1 MAPQSKSQNERHKVI
16 LAQLLQKEGT
26 VSYGYYFFR
35 DTKFLTWG
43 FAIGIFHFELHPKIP
58 IIRIFE
64 NFPGFGIFGI
74 PQIRFVEKSPGFGIF
89 SGYLKFGFLIVSEF
103 FSNDF

>member
-64 NFPGFGIFGI
+64 NFPGFGIFWDTSNSVCQKI
-74 PQIRFVEKSPGFGIF
+74 PG
-89 SGYLKFGFLIVSEF
+89 
-103 FSNDF
+103 N

>member
-26 VSYGYYFFR
+26 VSYYDMIFFR
-35 DTKFLTWG
+35 DTKSLTWG

-64 NFPGFGIFGI
+64 NFPRFGI
-74 PQIRFVEKSPGFGIF
+74 
-89 SGYLKFGFLIVSEF
+89 L
-103 FSNDF
+103 